1 MQELGGPGGK
11 TIPGGR
17 GFIPLIRPSVGEEEL
32 DEVRSVLRSGWLS
45 QGPKVRQFERE
56 FATHIG
62 AKYAVATSSCT
73 TALSLA
79 IDALQ
84 LKIGSEMVVPDFT
97 FPATANVVIRAV
109 STPVLVDVREDT
121 FAIRPSETAKALGKK
136 TSAIIPVHPFGHP
149 FETDELYELA
159 SRKGIEVIEDAAT
172 AIGTKYKGKLVGAS
186 RRAVCFS
193 FHPRK
198 LLTTAEGGC
207 LVTDDKAVYE
217 RAVALRN
224 HGQVAD
230 KRGRIKFRYNGLN
243 YRMSDV
249 HAAIGIAQLKKTD
262 SIISS
267 RRRQAELY
275 NEILGSSKLDIQL
288 PLEEEWAYHTYQS
301 YVIVLGKS
309 LPTNDRIIRV
319 LKERFRIETQVGTYS
334 LSLQPS
340 FRGTLSVDT
349 LRTSRLLYRRSLT
362 LPLFESLSEEDQVY
376 IVESLASA
384 SRL

>member
-32 DEVRSVLRSGWLS
+32 EEVRSVLRSGWLS

-84 LKIGSEMVVPDFT
+84 LKIRSEMVVPDFT

-136 TSAIIPVHPFGHP
+136 TSAIMPVHPFGHP

-172 AIGTKYKGKLVGAS
+172 AIGTKYKGRPVGAS
-186 RRAVCFS
+186 NRAVCFS

-340 FRGTLSVDT
+340 FRGTLSVGT

-362 LPLFESLSEEDQVY
+362 LPLFKSLGEEDQVY
-376 IVESLASA
+376 IGESLARA

>member
-11 TIPGGR
+11 TIPGAR

-32 DEVRSVLRSGWLS
+32 EEVRSVLRSGWLS
-45 QGPKVRQFERE
+45 QGAKVRQFERE

-136 TSAIIPVHPFGHP
+136 TSAIMPVHPFGHP

-340 FRGTLSVDT
+340 FRGTLSVGT